1 MSKEN
6 DNRVLSRMGARQL
19 TRSEIERV
27 TGAQTS
33 TIGTLILTGNI
44 HNPDRHVD
52 E

>member
-6 DNRVLSRMGARQL
+6 NYRVLSRMGARQL

-27 TGAQTS
+27 TGALTS

-44 HNPDRHVD
+44 SNPDRHLD